1 LLLCRDADRRERGGP
16 PNPDRKYLFEHA
28 LFRNPR
34 PFQIM
39 QEASSGPIMRAL
51 AIAGLS
57 TAAAAAMAVAFIAW
71 RAAQPALSPHPAAA
85 QPSETDQPPFIALQT
100 PRPLPPLNFVNGDGA
115 AMTLADFH
123 GRIVLLNVWAT
134 WCVPCRK
141 EMPALDR
148 LQEKLEAADFAIVP
162 LSIDHRGRDAVER
175 FYRELGLTSLRIYLD
190 PSGDAPSA
198 INAFGMPTTLLID
211 RKGQEL
217 GRVIGAAQWDDAA
230 MVSRIKV
237 YLETNGRETRTDGG
251 R

>member
-1 LLLCRDADRRERGGP
+1 M
-16 PNPDRKYLFEHA
+16 
-28 LFRNPR
+28 

-39 QEASSGPIMRAL
+39 LGRGASASLIMRAL
-51 AIAGLS
+51 TIAGLS
-57 TAAAAAMAVAFIAW
+57 AAVAAAMAVAFIAW
-71 RAAQPALSPHPAAA
+71 RTAQPALPPRSAPSAVA
-85 QPSETDQPPFIALQT
+85 QATASDQPPFITLDA
-100 PRPLPPLNFVNGDGA
+100 PRPLPPLTFVNGDGA

-148 LQEKLEAADFAIVP
+148 LQGKLQAADFAVVP

-190 PSGDAPSA
+190 PSGNAPYA

-211 RKGQEL
+211 RDGREL

-230 MVSRIKV
+230 MASRIKG
-237 YLETNGRETRTDGG
+237 YLGTRDRETRTDGHTE
-251 R
+251 

>member
-1 LLLCRDADRRERGGP
+1 M
-16 PNPDRKYLFEHA
+16 
-28 LFRNPR
+28 R
-34 PFQIM
+34 PCWPTCCCAATLTACDSDGR
-39 QEASSGPIMRAL
+39 EASTGPIMRTF

-57 TAAAAAMAVAFIAW
+57 AAAAMAVAFIAW
-71 RAAQPALSPHPAAA
+71 RTAQPALPPHPAALA
-85 QPSETDQPPFIALQT
+85 AAASASDQPPFIALET

-115 AMTLADFH
+115 AMTLDDFH

-148 LQEKLEAADFAIVP
+148 LQGKLEAADFAVVP

-190 PSGDAPSA
+190 PSGNAPYA

-211 RKGQEL
+211 RDGREL

-230 MVSRIKV
+230 MVSRIKG
-237 YLETNGRETRTDGG
+237 YLGTRDRETRADGRTD
-251 R
+251 

>member
-1 LLLCRDADRRERGGP
+1 
-16 PNPDRKYLFEHA
+16 
-28 LFRNPR
+28 
-34 PFQIM
+34 M
-39 QEASSGPIMRAL
+39 
-51 AIAGLS
+51 
-57 TAAAAAMAVAFIAW
+57 TAAFIAW
-71 RAAQPALSPHPAAA
+71 RTAQPALPPHLAPSAAA
-85 QPSETDQPPFIALQT
+85 QASASDQPPFITLET
-100 PRPLPPLNFVNGDGA
+100 PRPLPPLSFVNGDGA

-148 LQEKLEAADFAIVP
+148 LQGKLEAADFAVVP

-190 PSGDAPSA
+190 PSGNAPYT

-211 RKGQEL
+211 RDGREL

-230 MVSRIKV
+230 MVSRIKG
-237 YLETNGRETRTDGG
+237 YLGT
-251 R
+251 

>member
-1 LLLCRDADRRERGGP
+1 M
-16 PNPDRKYLFEHA
+16 
-28 LFRNPR
+28 

-39 QEASSGPIMRAL
+39 LGREASASLNMRAL
-51 AIAGLS
+51 TIAGLS
-57 TAAAAAMAVAFIAW
+57 AAVAAAMAVAFIAW
-71 RAAQPALSPHPAAA
+71 RTAQPALPPHPVPWAAA
-85 QPSETDQPPFIALQT
+85 SASDQPPFITLET
-100 PRPLPPLNFVNGDGA
+100 PRPLPPLSFVNGDGA

-148 LQEKLEAADFAIVP
+148 LQGKLDAADFAVVP

-190 PSGDAPSA
+190 PSGNAPYA

-211 RKGQEL
+211 RDGREL

-230 MVSRIKV
+230 MVSRIKG
-237 YLETNGRETRTDGG
+237 YLGTRDRETRTDGHTE
-251 R
+251 